1 MKVYKFGGTSV
12 GSPERFRALIP
23 LINDGELKIVV
34 LSAMAGTTNALVE
47 ISELFADG
55 NRDEAGRKTLL
66 LRTSYHKV
74 ADELYASSTWAERAH
89 DLIDEHFNYI
99 VTLFSR

>member
-23 LINDGELKIVV
+23 LINDGKLKIVV

-47 ISELFADG
+47 ISG
-55 NRDEAGRKTLL
+55 LL
-66 LRTSYHKV
+66 GSGDK
-74 ADELYASSTWAERAH
+74 SGAERMTGQLRSKYH
-89 DLIDEHFNYI
+89 TVVSDLF
-99 VTLFSR
+99 TS